1 MKKGGYSYSAEHSI
15 VYEWKIN
22 GITSFLDAANCS
34 KKSEEIISPEF
45 SAGAK
50 MNDSWYLQLL
60 IRRDSDP
67 SNSKS
72 RMTLYLHSNIDT
84 TVRAMFAVFILNN
97 KKERMYMNLNHNLVK
112 EVNPK
117 AFQYGRFFSSS
128 VNSWGF
134 INFAVIDELLE
145 EKDEIL
151 PNDILT
157 VCVDLTV
164 YDDYLKVNNS
174 INLMKISTQKLSE
187 DFEKLLISKKN
198 SDVVILVGD
207 KKFDAHRF
215 ILTTRSCVFE
225 AMFSYDTKE
234 KKEKEVTITD
244 IDGEIFEKLLE
255 YIYTDKVEDLDIFA
269 EELLE
274 ASDKYQ
280 LQGLKEMCE
289 DSLAKT
295 LSIENAIRIL
305 ILADRH
311 NAKHLK
317 EFAMNYAVINLA
329 TLKTTEDYEALRK
342 FQPFLEIALLK
353 KCVDGIKTN

>member
-1 MKKGGYSYSAEHSI
+1 MKKVGYSYSAEHSI

-22 GITSFLDAANCS
+22 GITSFLDAANWS
-34 KKSEEIISPEF
+34 EKFEEITSPAF
-45 SAGAK
+45 STGAK

-60 IRRDSDP
+60 KSDSDS

-72 RMTLYLHSNIDT
+72 RMTLYLHSTIDT

-97 KKERMYMNLNHNLVK
+97 KKERLYMNLNHNLVK
-112 EVNPK
+112 QVNPK
-117 AFQYGRFFSSS
+117 NFQYGRFFSSS
-128 VNSWGF
+128 IDSWGF

-145 EKDEIL
+145 KKDEIL

-157 VCVDLTV
+157 VCVNLTV
-164 YDDYLKVNNS
+164 YDDYLQVDNS
-174 INLMKISTQKLSE
+174 INLMKITTQKLSE

-198 SDVVILVGD
+198 SDVVIFVGD
-207 KKFDAHRF
+207 NKFDAHRF

-234 KKEKEVTITD
+234 KKENEVTITD

-255 YIYTDKVEDLDIFA
+255 YIYTDKVEYLDIFA

-295 LSIENAIRIL
+295 VSIENAIRII
-305 ILADRH
+305 ILADCH

-317 EFAMNYAVINLA
+317 KFTMNYAVINLP
-329 TLKTTEDYEALRK
+329 TLTTTEDYGALK
-342 FQPFLEIALLK
+342 QFQPFLARALVQK
-353 KCVDGIKTN
+353 YADGIKTN